1 MSENRAQ
8 SPREQWGSST
18 GFVLATI
25 GSAVGIGNIWR
36 FSYVAGENGGGAFLI
51 VYGFSVLLVG
61 LPIVIGEMAL
71 GRRGAA
77 DAVAAFARDM
87 PRSPWRYAGW
97 VAVLGCVLILSFY
110 AVVAGW
116 SLKYFTGAVSGALWK
131 AASEGYGGYYREFI
145 ADPLAPVGWLFAMLA
160 LTVIIVA
167 GGIRRGIEVANRILM
182 PLLALSIVVLAI
194 YSATLPGSAKGWEF
208 LFLPDWN
215 AVLKGRVIVAAIG
228 QAFFSLGIG
237 MAVFITYSAYIAPG
251 TRIPRAAATIA
262 IGDTLFAVVAGLAI
276 FPAVFAFGMN
286 PAAGPELAFITLPQ
300 IFLAMPYGRIAG
312 IMFFGLLTAA
322 ALTSM
327 MSLLEVPVAS
337 VLHRSRLGRRR
348 AAILTGC
355 VAFVLGIPSALS
367 FGLLSGVR
375 ITGSSVFDFVN
386 HGVSNYLLP
395 LGGILVCVYAGWVL
409 SRTEIMSAS
418 GLPGTAAG
426 VTWYW
431 LLRLVAPVMIL
442 LVVLDTVG
450 AL

>member
-1 MSENRAQ
+1 
-8 SPREQWGSST
+8 
-18 GFVLATI
+18 
-25 GSAVGIGNIWR
+25 
-36 FSYVAGENGGGAFLI
+36 
-51 VYGFSVLLVG
+51 
-61 LPIVIGEMAL
+61 
-71 GRRGAA
+71 
-77 DAVAAFARDM
+77 
-87 PRSPWRYAGW
+87 
-97 VAVLGCVLILSFY
+97 
-110 AVVAGW
+110 
-116 SLKYFTGAVSGALWK
+116 
-131 AASEGYGGYYREFI
+131 
-145 ADPLAPVGWLFAMLA
+145 MLA

-215 AVLKGRVIVAAIG
+215 AVLKGRVIVAAMG

-262 IGDTLFAVVAGLAI
+262 IGDKLFAVVAGLAI

-418 GLPGTAAG
+418 GLSGTAAG

>member
-1 MSENRAQ
+1 MSENRV
-8 SPREQWGSST
+8 SPPREQWGTSK
-18 GFVLATI
+18 GFILATI

-51 VYGFSVLLVG
+51 IYGLSVLLVG

-77 DAVAAFARDM
+77 DAVAAFARDV

-131 AASEGYGGYYREFI
+131 AAGAGYGGYFREFI
-145 ADPLAPVGWLFAMLA
+145 ADPLAPVGWLFAMLL
-160 LTVIIVA
+160 LTVVVVA
-167 GGIRRGIEVANRILM
+167 GGVRRGIEAANRVLM
-182 PLLALSIVVLAI
+182 PLFAFSIVVLAV
-194 YSATLPGSAKGWEF
+194 YSATLPGSAKGWAF
-208 LFLPDWN
+208 LLAPDWG
-215 AVLKGRVIVAAIG
+215 AVLKSQVIVAAIG
-228 QAFFSLGIG
+228 QAFFSLGVG
-237 MAVFITYSAYIAPG
+237 MAVFITYSAYIGPG
-251 TRIPRAAATIA
+251 TSIPRAAVTIA

-276 FPAVFAFGMN
+276 FPAVFAFGMD

-300 IFLAMPYGRIAG
+300 IFLAMPFGKTVG
-312 IMFFGLLTAA
+312 IVFFGLLSAA

-337 VLHRSRLGRRR
+337 LIHRSRLGRRR
-348 AAILTGC
+348 AAVLTGF
-355 VAFVLGIPSALS
+355 VTFVLGIPSALS

-375 ITGSSVFDFVN
+375 ILGEGVFDFVN
-386 HGVSNYLLP
+386 RGVSNYLLP
-395 LGGILVCVYAGWVL
+395 LGGVLVCLYAGWFL
-409 SRTEIMSAS
+409 SRTEILS
-418 GLPGTAAG
+418 AAG
-426 VTWYW
+426 LSGGIAGKVWYW
-431 LLRLVAPVMIL
+431 LLRLVAPIMIL

-450 AL
+450 GL